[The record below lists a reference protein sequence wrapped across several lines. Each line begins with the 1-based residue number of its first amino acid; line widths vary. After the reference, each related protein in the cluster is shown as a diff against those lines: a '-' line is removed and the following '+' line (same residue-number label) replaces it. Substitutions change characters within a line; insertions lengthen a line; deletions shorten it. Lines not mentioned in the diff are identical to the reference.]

1 MAGGCQSVCT
11 SESRLAGVALSE
23 INRNLLDDCLA
34 RRPRSWEGFVD
45 RFVGLVIHVINH
57 TAQSRAIQLTPE
69 DRDDLAADVF
79 LAIVQNDLAVLRR
92 FRRQSS
98 LATYLTIVSRRI
110 VVRELLRRKA
120 PSSLGMLAE
129 QSLPDRV
136 TDSVPEQRLSDREEV
151 ARLLEGLNASE
162 EQIVRKY
169 HLEGKSY
176 REISDETGVP
186 ENSIGPTLN
195 RARGKMR
202 GQGGRVTK

>member
-1 MAGGCQSVCT
+1 M
-11 SESRLAGVALSE
+11 ALSE
-23 INRNLLDDCLA
+23 IDRILLDDCLA

-57 TAQSRAIQLTPE
+57 TAQSRAIQLTSE

-98 LATYLTIVSRRI
+98 LATYLTVVSRRI
-110 VVRELLRRKA
+110 VVKELLRRKA
-120 PSSLGMLAE
+120 PASLGVLAE
-129 QSLPDRV
+129 AALPDRA
-136 TDSVPEQRLSDREEV
+136 TDSAPEQRLSDREEV
-151 ARLLEGLNASE
+151 ARLLEGLNGSE

-176 REISDETGVP
+176 REISDETGMS

-202 GQGGRVTK
+202 GQGGPVTT

>member
-1 MAGGCQSVCT
+1 M
-11 SESRLAGVALSE
+11 ALSE
-23 INRNLLDDCLA
+23 IDRNLLDDCLA

-98 LATYLTIVSRRI
+98 LATYLTVVSRRI
-110 VVRELLRRKA
+110 VVKELLRRKA

-162 EQIVRKY
+162 ERIVRKY

-186 ENSIGPTLN
+186 ENSIGPALN

-202 GQGGRVTK
+202 GQGGQVTK

>member
-23 INRNLLDDCLA
+23 IDRNLLDDCLA

-120 PSSLGMLAE
+120 PSSLGMLDE

>member
-1 MAGGCQSVCT
+1 MALTEVDRS
-11 SESRLAGVALSE
+11 
-23 INRNLLDDCLA
+23 LLERCLEHHPGA
-34 RRPRSWEGFVD
+34 WRDFVD
-45 RFVGLVIHVINH
+45 RFIGLFVHVINH

-98 LATYLTIVSRRI
+98 LATYLTVVSRRI
-110 VVRELLRRKA
+110 VVKELLRRKA
-120 PSSLGMLAE
+120 PASLGMLAE
-129 QSLPDRV
+129 AALTDRE
-136 TDSVPEQRLSDREEV
+136 TGSAPEQRLSDREEV
-151 ARLLEGLNASE
+151 ARLLEGLNGSE

-176 REISDETGVP
+176 REISDETGMP

-202 GQGGRVTK
+202 GQGGPVAT